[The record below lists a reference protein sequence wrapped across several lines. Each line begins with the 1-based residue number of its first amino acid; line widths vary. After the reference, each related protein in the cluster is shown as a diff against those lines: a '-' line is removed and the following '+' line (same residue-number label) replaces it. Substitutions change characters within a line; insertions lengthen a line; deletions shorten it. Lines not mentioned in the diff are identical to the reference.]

1 MLTGSRD
8 LAEDLAQ
15 AATLRALEKANLF
28 QAGTHFDRWMFR
40 LTRNVW
46 INELR
51 KNAVR
56 TGSGLTPIEEMDL
69 PSQELDPEMNILCKE
84 VLQSVM
90 ALPEAQRSTVLL
102 VYGEGYSYRDAAE
115 ALEIPVG
122 TVMSRLAGARKKLAA
137 LFNEGGDDQ

>member
-1 MLTGSRD
+1 
-8 LAEDLAQ
+8 
-15 AATLRALEKANLF
+15 
-28 QAGTHFDRWMFR
+28 MFR

-51 KNAVR
+51 KNAIR
-56 TGSGLTPIEEMDL
+56 TGSGLTQIEETDL
-69 PSQELDPEMNILCKE
+69 PSQELDPEMNILDKE

-115 ALEIPVG
+115 AQEIPVG

-137 LFNEGGDDQ
+137 LFQESGDDQ